1 MDRIAKDRDHWV
13 LEDHFRMR
21 GLQMS
26 RIETFTDA
34 AFAFAL
40 TLLVVSLDVP
50 ETYADLK
57 QALFRAPAF
66 AASFA
71 ILMFF
76 WWGHHRFSRRFG
88 LEDGPTVTLSCLLVF
103 IVLIYVYPLKFVF
116 GAFATWIGWWVGGG
130 ILAGGR
136 MTPEDLNGLFV
147 IYGLGFFA
155 MSMTIAWLNWHAL
168 RRREDL
174 ELNTIEV
181 FDTHAEIR
189 QWTLYGSVGL
199 LSVVLA
205 LLIGQTPPG
214 LPGFAY
220 MILPVVMPWQGL
232 WYQRKRIALL
242 AITTKK

>member
-1 MDRIAKDRDHWV
+1 MDRIAKDRANWV

-21 GLQMS
+21 GLEMS

-40 TLLVVSLDVP
+40 TLLVVSFEVP
-50 ETYADLK
+50 ESYADLK
-57 QALFRAPAF
+57 RALMGAPAF

-88 LEDGPTVTLSCLLVF
+88 LEDAPTIAISCLLVF

-116 GAFATWIGWWVGGG
+116 GAFATWLGWLVGGG
-130 ILAGGR
+130 SLAGKP
-136 MTPEDLNGLFV
+136 MTAEDLNGLFV

-155 MSMTIAWLNWHAL
+155 MSMVIAWLNWHAL
-168 RRREDL
+168 RVREDL
-174 ELNTIEV
+174 ELNTIEI

-189 QWTLYGSVGL
+189 QWIVYGSAGL

-205 LLIGQTPPG
+205 VVIGQTPPG

-220 MILPVVMPWQGL
+220 MLLPIVMPWQGIVQ
-232 WYQRKRIALL
+232 QRKRIALL